1 MLPSLTSFLTLV
13 LFGCLTGVTT
23 VLFGF
28 GGGFITVPVV
38 YGVLTVTA
46 RPGTQDAMHV
56 AVATSAAVMVV
67 NASVAA
73 LAQWRQERLRA
84 EYLWPLAA
92 FIAVGAAAGS
102 LAATLIGGTALRL
115 LFAGY
120 LLVTIADS
128 LLRKGFLSVAPRGRP
143 KPLDRGT
150 TTFGGIGIG
159 LVAAGLGVGGSVM
172 TVPLLRRRGLP
183 MAEATAMANPLSVPV
198 ALTGTLVYALAPVLT
213 STSGPAASAGAGRL
227 GYVDLAAGAALLA
240 GSLPTIAVV
249 RRVAGRV
256 PDRVHSAAY
265 VALLLVV
272 LIVMVAM
279 GM

>member
-1 MLPSLTSFLTLV
+1 MLISFSPLLTL
-13 LFGCLTGVTT
+13 LFFGCLTGLTT

-38 YGVLTVTA
+38 YGVLTATA
-46 RPGTQDAMHV
+46 CSAADAMHV

-67 NASVAA
+67 NAVVAA
-73 LAQWRQERLRA
+73 LAQWRQGRLRRA
-84 EYLWPLAA
+84 YVWPLAA
-92 FIAVGAAAGS
+92 FIAVGAVAGS
-102 LAATLIGGTALRL
+102 FVATLIGGTALRL
-115 LFAGY
+115 LFAVY
-120 LLVTIADS
+120 LLVTVADS
-128 LLRKGFLSVAPRGRP
+128 LLREGFLSVAHRTCP
-143 KPLDRGT
+143 KPLGRGT
-150 TTFGGIGIG
+150 TTLGGMGIG

-198 ALTGTLVYALAPVLT
+198 ALAATLVYALAP
-213 STSGPAASAGAGRL
+213 SAPACTGQL

-240 GSLPTIAVV
+240 GSLPTIAVA
-249 RRVAGRV
+249 RRVTARV

-272 LIVMVAM
+272 LVVMVAM
-279 GM
+279 

>member
-1 MLPSLTSFLTLV
+1 MLTSFLTLV
-13 LFGCLTGVTT
+13 AFGCLTGVTT

-28 GGGFITVPVV
+28 GGGFVTVPVV

-46 RPGTQDAMHV
+46 RPGASGADAMHV
-56 AVATSAAVMVV
+56 AVATSAAVMAV
-67 NASVAA
+67 NASAAA
-73 LAQWRQERLRA
+73 LAQWREGRLRA
-84 EYLWPLAA
+84 EYVWPLAA

-102 LAATLIGGTALRL
+102 LAATLVGGTALRL

-128 LLRKGFLSVAPRGRP
+128 LLRRGFLTRAPRERP
-143 KPLDRGT
+143 RPLDRGT
-150 TTFGGIGIG
+150 TTFGGVGIG

-183 MAEATAMANPLSVPV
+183 MAEATATANPLSVPV
-198 ALTGTLVYALAPVLT
+198 ALTGTLVYALAPAFT
-213 STSGPAASAGAGRL
+213 GSAGAGRL
-227 GYVDLAAGAALLA
+227 GYVDLPAGAALLL
-240 GSLPTIAVV
+240 GSLPAIALL
-249 RRVAGRV
+249 RRSAARV

-272 LIVMVAM
+272 LVVMGAAAV
-279 GM
+279 